1 MSTPIGVGLHIIYGV
16 MGSGKTNYAVNELLK
31 STTYKHCVLNVP
43 LVPEFKESLPD
54 KDFVEYAKLEPEKV
68 IRNIDEAH
76 QDTFFIVD
84 EAQMVLLSANKI
96 MVDSFCKK
104 MSQIRQN
111 NQCVV
116 VIAQTSRML
125 PKDIKKLALDSFWF
139 ENNNIRGKD
148 KSSKVKHYKGGD
160 DYTTRL
166 IDEFTFTHVYG
177 TYESTNTPTT
187 EKPKNLYKRTYIKIG
202 LIFGAALLLFLFG
215 GYKIYSFIRG
225 FTDKESNLEQP
236 KNNFVSNITNNINLE
251 QSTIDSLCVR
261 SYINYD
267 NNLLKVVYNTG
278 EVSFLPLSVFNKTKK
293 CHL

>member
-43 LVPEFKESLPD
+43 LVPEFKESLAD

-125 PKDIKKLALDSFWF
+125 PKDIKKLALDCFWF

-166 IDEFTFTHVYG
+166 IDEFTFTHTYG

-187 EKPKNLYKRTYIKIG
+187 EKPKNLYKRTYIKIA
-202 LIFGAALLLFLFG
+202 LIFGVAFLLFLFG
-215 GYKIYSFIRG
+215 GYKIYSFICK
-225 FTDKESNLEQP
+225 FTDDESESNESSFVPSILNKVDNLEQ
-236 KNNFVSNITNNINLE
+236 ITND
-251 QSTIDSLCVR
+251 TLCVR
-261 SYINYD
+261 SYIIYD
-267 NNLLKVVYNTG
+267 NHLMKVVYNTG
-278 EVSFLPLSVFNKTKK
+278 KLSYLPLDIFNKVSK

>member
-43 LVPEFKESLPD
+43 LFPEFKESLAD

-68 IRNIDEAH
+68 IRDIDEAH

-125 PKDIKKLALDSFWF
+125 PKDIKKLAIDCFWF
-139 ENNNIRGKD
+139 ENNSIRGKE

-160 DYTTRL
+160 DYSTKL
-166 IDEFTFTHVYG
+166 IEEFTFTHVYG

-202 LIFGAALLLFLFG
+202 LIFGVALLLFLFG
-215 GYKIYSFIRG
+215 GYKIYSFICK
-225 FTDKESNLEQP
+225 FTDDEHENNESS
-236 KNNFVSNITNNINLE
+236 FVPSILNKVDNSQQIVNDT
-251 QSTIDSLCVR
+251 LCVR
-261 SYINYD
+261 SFIIYD
-267 NNLLKVVYNTG
+267 NNLMKVVYNTG
-278 EVSFLPLSVFNKTKK
+278 ELSYLPLDIFNKVSK

>member
-43 LVPEFKESLPD
+43 LVQEFKESLPD

-125 PKDIKKLALDSFWF
+125 PKDIKKLALDCFWF
-139 ENNNIRGKD
+139 ENNNIRGRD

-187 EKPKNLYKRTYIKIG
+187 EKPNNLYKRTYIKIG
-202 LIFGAALLLFLFG
+202 LIFGVALLLFLFG
-215 GYKIYSFIRG
+215 GYKIYSFICK
-225 FTDKESNLEQP
+225 FTDNENESNESSFVPSILNKVDNLEQI
-236 KNNFVSNITNNINLE
+236 SNDT
-251 QSTIDSLCVR
+251 LCVR
-261 SYINYD
+261 SYIIYD
-267 NNLLKVVYNTG
+267 NHLMKVVYNTG
-278 EVSFLPLSVFNKTKK
+278 ELSYLPLDIFNKVSK